1 MIAEPEPIFE
11 STGLPCRPPVPARA
25 RWPTRFEPSVVHA
38 AESA

>member
-11 STGLPCRPPVPARA
+11 STGLPFRTPVPARA
-25 RWPTRFEPSVVHA
+25 RWPTLIEPSVVHA